1 MREYILKVPLVI
13 CFILLI
19 LFTVG
24 CSSDSAAD
32 NAQNDSNEEGSG
44 EESGQGEAIT
54 MTAGSI
60 NNPTSVASIVAN
72 EMVDSIAE
80 ATDGNVQI
88 EYYDSEQLGNGE
100 AQLENLRT
108 GLQDM
113 AVSDPGWL
121 SALDKDINVLGM
133 PYAFRDIDHMEA
145 FLNSPLFDEIK
156 NGIIEEWGIRIL
168 ATNWYRA
175 PRVLQTTELVETP
188 EDVEGLAWRV
198 PDIPIF
204 VEHANQMG
212 ATPTPIAYGEV
223 YMAFQQNLVKGHD
236 PTLEEVYPMKFHEVA
251 PYMLE
256 TESTYGNIFI
266 LISEES
272 YQKLSSEQQ
281 DILIEETENAGDLH
295 VELIEEQLNEH
306 REIMMEEGATFT
318 AGDRDAFRE
327 KVIPMVE
334 KMEEDGLWSEGL
346 FEKIQEIE

>member
-1 MREYILKVPLVI
+1 MKKYLLLTFVFLLV
-13 CFILLI
+13 
-19 LFTVG
+19 LFMVA
-24 CSSDSAAD
+24 CSSDGTAGQS
-32 NAQNDSNEEGSG
+32 QNDSDGEGSG
-44 EESGQGEAIT
+44 EEVIT
-54 MTAGSI
+54 MKAGSI
-60 NNPTSVASIVAN
+60 NSPTSIASIVAN
-72 EMVDSIAE
+72 EMVESIDE
-80 ATDGNVQI
+80 ATDGKVKI
-88 EYYDSEQLGNGE
+88 DYYDSEQLGNGE

-133 PYAFRDIDHMEA
+133 PYAFRDISHMEA

-156 NGIIEEWGIRIL
+156 NKIIDEWGVRIL

-175 PRVLQTTELVETP
+175 PRVLQTTKPIETP
-188 EDVEGLAWRV
+188 DDVEGLAWRV
-198 PDIPIF
+198 PDIPMF
-204 VEHANQMG
+204 VEHAKQMG

-223 YMAFQQNLVKGHD
+223 YMAFQQNLVEGHD

-266 LISEES
+266 LMSEDS

-281 DILIEETENAGDLH
+281 EILLEETEKAGEQH
-295 VELIEEQLNEH
+295 VKLIEEQLSEH
-306 REIMMEEGATFT
+306 REIMMEEGAEFLE
-318 AGDRDAFRE
+318 GDREAFRE

-334 KMEEDGLWSEGL
+334 KMEAEGLWSEGL